1 MVMDYRNIRP
11 DHSLRST
18 IALYVA
24 VAALGG
30 MATLS
35 GAFLVH
41 LEEHRRAEKRFRD
54 QHEELVEMRTRIDRL
69 DGVMDRALD
78 AAAIA
83 RAVVEESK
91 DE

>member
-1 MVMDYRNIRP
+1 
-11 DHSLRST
+11 LRST

-41 LEEHRRAEKRFRD
+41 LDEHREVERLFRE
-54 QHEELVEMRTRIDRL
+54 QHEELVELRTRTERL
-69 DGVMDRALD
+69 DEVFSRALD

-91 DE
+91 APEK